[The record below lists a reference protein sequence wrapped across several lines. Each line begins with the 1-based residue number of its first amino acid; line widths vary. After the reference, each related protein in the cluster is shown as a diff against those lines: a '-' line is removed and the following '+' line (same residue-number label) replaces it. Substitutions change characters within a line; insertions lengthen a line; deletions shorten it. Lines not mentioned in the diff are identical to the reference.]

1 MAKHSFFV
9 TGTDTDVGKTV
20 VTAGLLAAANKQD
33 LKTFGLKPISAGCER
48 TDDGLRNGDALAI
61 MAASMR
67 LVDLEVEVDPFA
79 VVVPYDPGPSKG
91 APADVGGQEVV

>member
-1 MAKHSFFV
+1 
-9 TGTDTDVGKTV
+9 
-20 VTAGLLAAANKQD
+20 
-33 LKTFGLKPISAGCER
+33 
-48 TDDGLRNGDALAI
+48 
-61 MAASMR
+61 MR